1 MKRLLIAAGISG
13 TSAAGFAAAADMRMP
28 VKAPPP
34 AVAVY
39 NWTGFYIGGN
49 AGYSWGEASTDG
61 SLTGT
66 QNVSVFRTAGP
77 DLLSSVTTVV
87 GPIGYNVGRT
97 NVDGFVGGG
106 QLGYNWQ
113 VDRSWVLGIEA
124 DFQGSTAQGS
134 ATGCSVATCA
144 AGSAF
149 LTVEQKL
156 EWFGTLR
163 GRVGWLV
170 TDRVMLYGTGGLA
183 YGHLKTNFAAGINGI
198 GTAASIGSSST
209 QVGWTAGAGVE
220 GAIDRNWT
228 VKLEYLYVDLGDFG
242 NGSSSAT
249 FVTNQLNTPL
259 VAQNTVTT
267 TTFTNT
273 LATRFTDH
281 ILRAGINYR
290 F

>member
-1 MKRLLIAAGISG
+1 MKRLLIAAGIFA
-13 TSAAGFAAAADMRMP
+13 TSAGFAAAADMRMP
-28 VKAPPP
+28 VKAPPS

-39 NWTGFYIGGN
+39 NWTGFYIGAN
-49 AGYSWGEASTDG
+49 AGYGWGDANTDG
-61 SLTGT
+61 ALTGT

-77 DLLSSVTTVV
+77 DLMSSVTTIV
-87 GPIGYNVGRT
+87 GPLGYNVGRMD
-97 NVDGFVGGG
+97 VDGFIGGG
-106 QLGYNWQ
+106 QVGYNWQ

-124 DFQGSTAQGS
+124 DFQGSAQKGS
-134 ATGCSVATCA
+134 ATGCSIATCA
-144 AGSAF
+144 VGSAF

-198 GTAASIGSSST
+198 GAAAAAGSSST

-228 VKLEYLYVDLGDFG
+228 VKLEYLYVDLGNFG

-259 VAQNTVTT
+259 LGQNTVTT

-273 LATRFTDH
+273 LATKFTDH